1 MKTPDSNS
9 TPNQYGVMLAR
20 SWRRAQPWLR
30 IRQAVVMMLSVA
42 LFLTSLPLFGG
53 RTQTSQAQ
61 ITQRI
66 CDPSQPGAANQI
78 FQKCAISNGIEGALE
93 TEAINGLLS
102 LHNLPASDRSRL
114 VNWERNKIR
123 AALFE
128 KLSISIQKNPAQR
141 TANEQGYVTAMTS
154 LVKARRVASAT
165 EAISEYNK
173 WATTCPYTPPP
184 GFVYNNGT
192 CESAPFIR
200 LPPPFE
206 AFQAYGAARA
216 NSELQSSLA
225 QQAAMQQ
232 TAKQVGTLAAYA
244 GIAAVSG
251 IAAAIGLTLVT
262 VTSVTVGTVTSTTII
277 TAPIVA
283 AVFPYAAVTT
293 TGTVGAFPAAVGA
306 ATIAAPVAMFLF
318 AIVTGVLVGIEVFE
332 AEEVPGKLQDAKN
345 RAMNETPDLAQLITT
360 DIGRREVFGELMQA
374 TFPEFPASGSAP
386 AAQPTDQKFH
396 VTTNNSIIPTLQYKD
411 WENNDHAVRLNS
423 GWFVDRKGTEAERL
437 TLGIEYK
444 DWAGKRWSATRRGA
458 EFWHAPGEG
467 NDEQPYKSL
476 ELKYLDSNNAQKTA
490 LIDNAAPTISPL
502 SVTRRQEPPVPS
514 QYLTAFPNANVSQ
527 IATVSDLEDAAGSLS
542 VAVTSANPSNGITL
556 SELRVDANGK
566 VFARVQPSCNAVVGN
581 TPFTLEVRDSMA
593 QTATATV
600 NVTVNVNA
608 LPVLGYPSLMNVAAG
623 GALVVYPAAGPS
635 DDGGA
640 LGQVLFNGNP
650 ALSVGPVYVAPV
662 NSGAPAFAGTI
673 QVSPSDARIT
683 VQNAGPVGDYYV
695 ATSLTD
701 SCGQITSAMFTLRVS
716 CSAINFTTSTVNPTY
731 TGATNGQITVNA
743 SGGYGAMRYSINGG
757 TTFQT
762 SNVFSGLAAGNYIV
776 TVKDS
781 ANCSAQLPKLVTL
794 VQPTA
799 LAFTTSTTN
808 PTCNGASNGAII
820 FNATGGV
827 GARQFSVN
835 GGQSFQPSHLFSGLA
850 AGTYNLVV
858 KDANGTTKTGTATL
872 TQPNAVVVG
881 AVSVPSATAGNNYQA
896 VTFNSIGGTGNR
908 TLSLTGALPEGMQ
921 FTNGVLSGTPVKTG
935 FFFFTVTATDQ
946 NGCTAS
952 RSFTLFVTCAG
963 STVTPASLPSP
974 LVGVAYNQQFSA
986 TPAGANN
993 TYSVASGTLPTGLAL
1008 SASGSLSGTPTQTGT
1023 FNFRVRVNSNWG
1035 SNTCAGW
1042 RDYQLTVTNN
1052 TSLRANNE
1060 DATGEKSGKAITNDF
1075 DGDGKS
1081 DLVNW
1086 RGETNEWLITRS
1098 SDDQTEAVK
1107 WEAGYEPN
1115 LDVIVNGDFDGDSK
1129 ADLAVFKRAD
1139 ARWFIRQS
1147 SDGAMVDKQWGLSVD
1162 TPVAADYDADG
1173 KTDIAV
1179 WRGLEGTWYVLQSS
1193 NGKVQTMVWG
1203 NGRAPYFDVPVP
1215 ADYDGDGKADFAVF
1229 RQTNG
1234 HWYIKLSSDGSVL
1247 DKVWGMNGDVPV
1259 TEDYDGDGKSDIA
1272 VWREAEGVWY
1282 ILHSS
1287 DGLERSIS
1295 LGVSS
1300 LGDVPAIG
1308 DYDGDGKADAAVW
1321 RVREGRLYAQGSQDA
1336 ATITRNQGRP
1346 GELPIVRQ

>member
-1 MKTPDSNS
+1 MRTPDSIT
-9 TPNQYGVMLAR
+9 TPNQY
-20 SWRRAQPWLR
+20 RAQIARTGRRVKPIQWM
-30 IRQAVVMMLSVA
+30 RQALVMMLSVA
-42 LFLTSLPLFGG
+42 LFLTSLPLLGG
-53 RTQTSQAQ
+53 QTQTAQAQ

-66 CDPSQPGAANQI
+66 CNPSQPGAANQI
-78 FQKCAISNGIEGALE
+78 FQKCAVGNHSNRTGLE
-93 TEAINGLLS
+93 ADLENQAINGLLN

-128 KLSISIQKNPAQR
+128 KLSIAIQKNPAQR
-141 TANEQGYVTAMTS
+141 TANEQGYVNAMTS

-165 EAISEYNK
+165 EAINEYNK
-173 WATTCPYTPPP
+173 WATNCPYTPPP

-216 NSELQSSLA
+216 NSELQSNLA

-232 TAKQVGTLAAYA
+232 TAKQVGALASYA

-262 VTSVTVGTVTSTTII
+262 VSTITVGTVTSTTIV

-306 ATIAAPVAMFLF
+306 ATVAAPVAMFLF

-332 AEEVPGKLQDAKN
+332 AEEIPGKLQDAKN

-386 AAQPTDQKFH
+386 AAQATDQKFR
-396 VTTNNSIIPTLQYKD
+396 VTTNNTITPTLQYKD
-411 WENNDHAVRLNS
+411 WENNNHTVRLNS

-476 ELKYLDSNNAQKTA
+476 ELNYLDSNNAQKTA

-502 SVTRRQEPPVPS
+502 SVTRRQEPPVPG
-514 QYLTAFPNANVSQ
+514 QYLAAFPNANVSQ
-527 IATVSDLEDAAGSLS
+527 IATVGDAEDAAGSL
-542 VAVTSANPSNGITL
+542 AVSITSANPSGGITL

-566 VFARVQPSCNAVVGN
+566 VFARVQPSCSAAVGN

-608 LPVLGYPSLMNVAAG
+608 LPVLSYQSLATVAAG
-623 GALVVYPAAGPS
+623 GALIVNPAAGPS

-673 QVSPSDARIT
+673 QVSPTDARIS

-701 SCGQITSAMFTLRVS
+701 SCGQVTSATFTLRVS
-716 CSAINFTTSTVNPTY
+716 CSAINFTTTNVNPTAS
-731 TGATNGQITVNA
+731 GASNGQITVNA
-743 SGGYGAMRYSINGG
+743 SGGYGAMKYSINGG

-781 ANCSAQLPKLVTL
+781 ANCSALLPKLVTL
-794 VQPTA
+794 AGPSPITFV
-799 LAFTTSTTN
+799 TTTTN
-808 PTCNGASNGAII
+808 PTCNGANNGGIT
-820 FNATGGV
+820 FSATGGV
-827 GARQFSVN
+827 GARQYSIN
-835 GGQSFQPSHLFSGLA
+835 GGQNFQSSHLFTGLA

-858 KDANGTTKTGTATL
+858 KDANGATKTGTVTL
-872 TQPNAVVVG
+872 TQPSAIVVG
-881 AVSVPSATAGNNYQA
+881 AVIVPSATAGNSYQA
-896 VTFNSIGGTGNR
+896 VTFNSTGGTGNR
-908 TLSLTGALPEGMQ
+908 ALSLSGALPQGMQ

-935 FFFFTVTATDQ
+935 FFSFTVTATDQ
-946 NGCTAS
+946 SGCTAS

-963 STVTPASLPSP
+963 STVAPASLPSP
-974 LVGVAYNQQFSA
+974 RVGVAYNQQFSA
-986 TPAGANN
+986 MPAGSNN
-993 TYSVASGTLPTGLAL
+993 TYSVTSGALPAGLTLNTAGN
-1008 SASGSLSGTPTQTGT
+1008 LSGTPMQTGT
-1023 FNFRVRVNSNWG
+1023 FNFRVSVNANWG
-1035 SNTCAGW
+1035 YSSCGGS

-1052 TSLRANNE
+1052 ASLRATDEN
-1060 DATGEKSGKAITNDF
+1060 AAGEKTGKAVTNDF

-1086 RGETNEWLITRS
+1086 RGETGEWLIVRS

-1107 WEAGYEPN
+1107 WEAGYEPSQ
-1115 LDVIVNGDFDGDSK
+1115 DVIVSGDFDGDRK
-1129 ADLAVFKRAD
+1129 ADLAMFKRAE
-1139 ARWFIRQS
+1139 ARWVIRQS
-1147 SDGAMVDKQWGLSVD
+1147 SDGVMVDKQWGLSADV
-1162 TPVAADYDADG
+1162 PVAADYDADG

-1179 WRGLEGTWYVLQSS
+1179 WRGAEGVWYVLQSS
-1193 NGKVQTMVWG
+1193 NAKTETVVWG
-1203 NGRAPYFDVPVP
+1203 SGRAPYFDVPVP

-1229 RQTNG
+1229 RRANG
-1234 HWYIKLSSDGSVL
+1234 HWYVKQSSDGAVM
-1247 DKVWGMNGDVPV
+1247 DKQWGLSTDVPV
-1259 TEDYDGDGKSDIA
+1259 AADYDGDSKADIA
-1272 VWREAEGVWY
+1272 VWRGAEANWH
-1282 ILHSS
+1282 ILQSS
-1287 DGLERSIS
+1287 DGQEKSIRCDA
-1295 LGVSS
+1295 SS
-1300 LGDVPAIG
+1300 IGDVPVVG
-1308 DYDGDGKADAAVW
+1308 DYDGDGKADTTVW
-1321 RVREGRLYAQGSQDA
+1321 RETDGMFHIKGSRDGVIFSKARGQ
-1336 ATITRNQGRP
+1336 
-1346 GELPIVRQ
+1346 